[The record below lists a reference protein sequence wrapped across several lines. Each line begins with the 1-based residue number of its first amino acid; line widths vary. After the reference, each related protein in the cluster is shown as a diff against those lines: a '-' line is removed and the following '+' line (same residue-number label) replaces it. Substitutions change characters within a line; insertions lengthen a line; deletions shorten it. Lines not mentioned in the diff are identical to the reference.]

1 VKLWLGRFAVL
12 VVAVGIWMLLVVISP
27 SLKGFISDPET
38 VARSLKEI
46 LSSGNFYANLEATLR
61 AVALGFLFG
70 CGSGIVIGFILGE
83 IDWLDRLLDP
93 WLAVLNAVPRI
104 ALAPVFILWFGI
116 STQAKVALAF
126 TVVIFV
132 QILSTRAGVR
142 GVDRDIRLVSRLAG
156 MSRFATIRKVVLPS
170 SIPSTFAGLR
180 LGFVY
185 SLLGVVTSE
194 MIAARQGVGQLI
206 VYSAAVF
213 KMGEM
218 FAYLVVLAAVAGVI
232 NEVFGIAERRLQ
244 RWQGIDGA

>member
-1 VKLWLGRFAVL
+1 VKLWLGRL
-12 VVAVGIWMLLVVISP
+12 AVGVIAIAVWWLVILSNQH
-27 SLKGFISDPET
+27 LRGFISDPAS
-38 VARSLKEI
+38 VGKSLGDI
-46 LSSGNFYANLEATLR
+46 LTSEVFWTNLAATMK
-61 AVALGFLFG
+61 AVFFGFLLG
-70 CGSGIVIGFILGE
+70 CGTGIVIGFILGE
-83 IDWLDRLLDP
+83 VEWLDRVLDP

-116 STQAKVALAF
+116 SIQAKVALAF

-142 GVDRDIRLVSRLAG
+142 NVDRDIRLVSRLAG
-156 MSRFATIRKVVLPS
+156 MSRFDTIRKVVLPS

-206 VYSAAVF
+206 VYSSAVF
-213 KMGEM
+213 KISQM
-218 FAYLVVLAAVAGVI
+218 FAYLVVLAIIAGII
-232 NEVFGIAERRLQ
+232 NEIFGVVERRLQ
-244 RWQGIDGA
+244 RWQGIAT